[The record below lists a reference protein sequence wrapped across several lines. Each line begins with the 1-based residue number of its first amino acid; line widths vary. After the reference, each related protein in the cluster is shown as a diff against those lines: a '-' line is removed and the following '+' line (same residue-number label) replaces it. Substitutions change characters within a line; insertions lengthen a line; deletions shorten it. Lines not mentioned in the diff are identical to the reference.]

1 MAIFANEWP
10 TDFTP
15 GSDFVQIDDEE
26 FILAS
31 EPSGL
36 IAIAIE
42 NRDGYLT
49 REAAKRLWAALTRA
63 IENSEA
69 ERPDAYIFANTDEPF
84 DDGMPF

>member
-1 MAIFANEWP
+1 MPIFANEWP
-10 TDFTP
+10 ANFEP

-26 FILAS
+26 FTLAS

-36 IAIAIE
+36 IAIATE

-49 REAAKRLWAALTRA
+49 REAAKRLLTALTRA

-69 ERPDAYIFANTDEPF
+69 EQPDAYIFAKTDEPF